1 MERFSYQNARQGLG
15 RLVKAVKGEPVTNL
29 LDEAGFGPLLDDIRL
44 TSMDVGARGGFMTD
58 LLPIA
63 RCVNMVGFEPDLEEL
78 ERLNTDPQET
88 PWASMTYLHYALGSA
103 KGTMPLYIYSHT
115 GNSSLYEANL
125 EIADAFGRGK
135 NYELRQQVDVQV
147 ESLDVVIETE
157 DISPPDHLKMDVQGW
172 EQEILK
178 GAESA
183 LDSVLAARLEVEFMA
198 LYKDQPLFADIDSV
212 MQAHGFAFMGFPEL
226 HAWRRTTARKWPRR
240 ARGPYPYSR
249 GQMAHGDALYLRWPE
264 NMPEGSPD
272 EIEKKIRLGLLAC
285 AYEYI
290 DHALVALTTPAVAAY
305 GRDTWGIDLADS
317 LSRLSKRFAWT
328 PTLVHRFGR
337 GRG

>member
-1 MERFSYQNARQGLG
+1 MERYSVQNARQDLG
-15 RLVKAVKGEPVTNL
+15 RLAKALRGEPVVNL
-29 LDEAGFGPLLDDIRL
+29 LDEAGFGPLLDVIRL

-63 RCVNMVGFEPDLEEL
+63 RCIDMIGFEPDPDEL
-78 ERLNTDPQET
+78 ERLNKAPQET
-88 PWASMTYLHYALGSA
+88 PWASMTYLHYALGSKKA
-103 KGTMPLYIYSHT
+103 SMPLYIYSHT
-115 GNSSLYEANL
+115 GNSSLFEADREL
-125 EIADAFGRGK
+125 ADAFGRGK
-135 NYELRQQVDVQV
+135 NYELRQKVDVLV
-147 ESLDVVIETE
+147 ESLDDVLETE

-172 EQEILK
+172 ELEILK

-198 LYKDQPLFADIDSV
+198 LYKDQPLFADIDAV
-212 MQAHGFAFMGFPEL
+212 MQSRGFAFMGFPEL

-264 NMPEGSPD
+264 SMPEGSPD
-272 EIEKKIRLGLLAC
+272 EIETKVRLGLLAC

-290 DHALVALTTPAVAAY
+290 DHAVAALTTPAVAAY
-305 GRDTWGIDLADS
+305 GRDTYGIDFADS
-317 LSRLSKRFAWT
+317 LSRLSRRLAWT

-337 GRG
+337 GHG